1 MRNFPDIDRVQ
12 EMLDEIAMGLPKE
25 FFDGLNNGI
34 VLIEE
39 EKFHPETMM
48 NLSKLNIMGEYVREI
63 TGNSIRIYYGSFKRL
78 YEGSPE
84 AYIKLRLE
92 DTLLHEFRHHLEHRA
107 GVNDLILED
116 KRNMERYRE
125 RWER

>member
-25 FFDGLNNGI
+25 LCDGLNNGI